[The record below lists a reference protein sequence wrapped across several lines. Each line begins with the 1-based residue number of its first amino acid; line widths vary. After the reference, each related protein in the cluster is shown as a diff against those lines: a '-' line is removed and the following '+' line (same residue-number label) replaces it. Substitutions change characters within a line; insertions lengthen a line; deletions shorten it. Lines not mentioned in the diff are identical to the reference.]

1 MKILFIGNSNVN
13 QDSEQNDYM
22 NDIVLHGLREIYGNS
37 VIDYPGV
44 WHMYRDEVK
53 KRNYDI
59 SNLWGK
65 GFTLYNLLSN
75 YQQIDRTDIKNKI
88 KTNYFDFIIFGSID
102 FEKSMNNITNNPQL
116 FFDKVINSKSK
127 IIIVD
132 GSDSP
137 FVNEKLIKMMG
148 KGVYFK
154 RELISDNIK
163 NVYPISF
170 AIPKE
175 KIVHTINP
183 KPLNILAPL
192 IPGKY
197 STYIYENEQDYY
209 QSYQNSV
216 FALTYKKMGW
226 DSLMHYEILMNG
238 CIPLF
243 LNIDKCPE
251 KTLTNL
257 PKKLLSEVFIQ
268 YSWILN
274 QFFPT
279 NIYKM
284 KFLSTEKFFLY
295 FLNLFKKKYDSTA
308 LINNYPELFEIKR
321 KMIDYTKKNLTTEK
335 IASNVISDTI
345 RLYE

>member
-1 MKILFIGNSNVN
+1 MKILFISSSNVK
-13 QDSEQNDYM
+13 QDNRPNDYM
-22 NDIVLHGLREIYGNS
+22 HDIVLHGLRELYENS

-44 WHMYRDEVK
+44 WYMYRDEVK

-75 YQQIDRTDIKNKI
+75 YQQIDRTDIENKI

-102 FEKSMNNITNNPQL
+102 KAQL
-116 FFDKVINSKSK
+116 FFDKSINSKSK
-127 IIIVD
+127 IIFVD
-132 GSDSP
+132 GNDSP
-137 FVNEKLIKMMG
+137 FINKQITG

-154 RELISDNIK
+154 RELISGNIK
-163 NVYPISF
+163 NVYSINF

-192 IPGKY
+192 IPGRY

-226 DSLMHYEILMNG
+226 DTLRHYEILMNG

-251 KTLTNL
+251 KILTNL
-257 PKKLLSEVFIQ
+257 PKKLLFDVFNQ

-279 NIYKM
+279 SIYKM
-284 KFLSTEKFFLY
+284 KFLSIEKFFLY
-295 FLNLFKKKYDSTA
+295 LLNLFKKKHTSTY
-308 LINNYPELFEIKR
+308 LISSHPEIIEIKK

-335 IASNVISDTI
+335 IASNMILNTI
-345 RLYE
+345 RYYE

>member
-1 MKILFIGNSNVN
+1 VKQNSRL
-13 QDSEQNDYM
+13 NDYM
-22 NDIVLHGLREIYGNS
+22 HDIVLHGLREIYGNS

-44 WHMYRDEVK
+44 WYMYRDEVK
-53 KRNYDI
+53 KRNYDV

-75 YQQIDRTDIKNKI
+75 YQQIDRTDIENKI
-88 KTNYFDFIIFGSID
+88 KANYFDFIIFGSID
-102 FEKSMNNITNNPQL
+102 KAQL
-116 FFDKVINSKSK
+116 FFDKAINSKSK
-127 IIIVD
+127 IIFVD
-132 GSDSP
+132 GNDSP
-137 FVNEKLIKMMG
+137 FINEQITD

-163 NVYPISF
+163 NVYPINF

-175 KIVHTINP
+175 KIIHTINS

-226 DSLMHYEILMNG
+226 DSLRHYEILMNG

-251 KTLTNL
+251 KILTNL
-257 PKKLLSEVFIQ
+257 PKKLLSEIFIQ

-279 NIYKM
+279 NIYKK
-284 KFLSTEKFFLY
+284 KFLSIEKFFLY
-295 FLNLFKKKYDSTA
+295 FINLFKKKYDTA
-308 LINNYPELFEIKR
+308 TLINTYPELFEIKK

-335 IASNVISDTI
+335 IASNMISDTI
-345 RLYE
+345 GYYE

>member
-1 MKILFIGNSNVN
+1 MKILFIGTSNLN
-13 QDSEQNDYM
+13 QDSRPNDYM
-22 NDIVLHGLREIYGNS
+22 HDIVLHGLREIYGNS

-44 WHMYRDEVK
+44 WYMYRDEVK

-75 YQQIDRTDIKNKI
+75 YQQIDRTDIENKI

-102 FEKSMNNITNNPQL
+102 FEKLDNISNNPEL
-116 FFDKVINSKSK
+116 FFDKIINSKSK
-127 IIIVD
+127 IIFVD

-137 FVNEKLIKMMG
+137 FVNELIKG

-154 RELISDNIK
+154 RELISGNIK
-163 NVYPISF
+163 NVYPINF

-175 KIVHTINP
+175 KIVHTINS

-197 STYIYENEQDYY
+197 STYIYEKEQDYY

-216 FALTYKKMGW
+216 FALTCKKMGW

-251 KTLTNL
+251 KILTNL

-284 KFLSTEKFFLY
+284 KFISIEKFFLY

-308 LINNYPELFEIKR
+308 LINSYPELFEIKK

-335 IASNVISDTI
+335 IASNMISDTI
-345 RLYE
+345 RHYE

>member
-1 MKILFIGNSNVN
+1 MKILFISSSNVKR
-13 QDSEQNDYM
+13 DSRLNDYM
-22 NDIVLHGLREIYGNS
+22 HDMVLHGLREIYGNS

-44 WHMYRDEVK
+44 WYMYRDEVK

-59 SNLWGK
+59 SNLWGR

-75 YQQIDRTDIKNKI
+75 YQQIDRTDIENKI
-88 KTNYFDFIIFGSID
+88 KTNYFDFIIFGAID
-102 FEKSMNNITNNPQL
+102 KTQL
-116 FFDKVINSKSK
+116 FFDKAINSKSK
-127 IIIVD
+127 IIFVD
-132 GSDSP
+132 GNDSP
-137 FVNEKLIKMMG
+137 FINEQITG

-154 RELISDNIK
+154 RELISDNVK
-163 NVYPISF
+163 NVYPINF
-170 AIPKE
+170 AIPRE

-209 QSYQNSV
+209 KIYQNSV

-226 DSLMHYEILMNG
+226 DSLRHYEILMNG

-243 LNIDKCPE
+243 LNIDKCP
-251 KTLTNL
+251 KKILSNL
-257 PKKLLSEVFIQ
+257 PKKLLSEIFIQ
-268 YSWILN
+268 YSWILD

-279 NIYKM
+279 NIYKK
-284 KFLSTEKFFLY
+284 KFLSIEKFFLY
-295 FLNLFKKKYDSTA
+295 FLSLFKKKYDSTA
-308 LINNYPELFEIKR
+308 LINSYPELFEIKK

-335 IASNVISDTI
+335 IASNMISDTI
-345 RLYE
+345 RYYE

>member
-1 MKILFIGNSNVN
+1 MKILFISSSNVK
-13 QDSEQNDYM
+13 QDSRPNNYM
-22 NDIVLHGLREIYGNS
+22 HDIVLHGLREIYGNS

-44 WHMYRDEVK
+44 WYMYRDEVK

-75 YQQIDRTDIKNKI
+75 YQQIDRTDVENKI

-102 FEKSMNNITNNPQL
+102 KAQL
-116 FFDKVINSKSK
+116 FFDKAINSKSK
-127 IIIVD
+127 IIFVD
-132 GSDSP
+132 GNDSP
-137 FVNEKLIKMMG
+137 FINEQVTG

-154 RELISDNIK
+154 RELTSDKIK
-163 NVYPISF
+163 NVYPINF

-175 KIVHTINP
+175 KIIHTINQ

-197 STYIYENEQDYY
+197 STYIYENEKEYY
-209 QSYQNSV
+209 QSYQNSI

-226 DSLMHYEILMNG
+226 DSLRHYEILMNG

-251 KTLTNL
+251 KILTNL
-257 PKKLLSEVFIQ
+257 PKKLLFEIFIQ

-284 KFLSTEKFFLY
+284 KFLTIEKFFLY
-295 FLNLFKKKYDSTA
+295 FLNLFKKQYDSTA
-308 LINNYPELFEIKR
+308 LINSYPKLFEIKKR
-321 KMIDYTKKNLTTEK
+321 
-335 IASNVISDTI
+335 
-345 RLYE
+345 

>member
-1 MKILFIGNSNVN
+1 MKILFISSSNGKQNSRP
-13 QDSEQNDYM
+13 NDYM
-22 NDIVLHGLREIYGNS
+22 HDIVLHGLREIYGNS

-44 WHMYRDEVK
+44 WYMYRDEVK

-59 SNLWGK
+59 GNLWGK

-75 YQQIDRTDIKNKI
+75 YQQIDRTDIENKI

-102 FEKSMNNITNNPQL
+102 KAQL
-116 FFDKVINSKSK
+116 FFGIAINSKSK
-127 IIIVD
+127 IIFVD
-132 GSDSP
+132 GNDSS
-137 FVNEKLIKMMG
+137 FINEQITD

-163 NVYPISF
+163 NVYPINF

-226 DSLMHYEILMNG
+226 DSLRHYEILMNG

-251 KTLTNL
+251 KILTNL
-257 PKKLLSEVFIQ
+257 PKKLLSEIFIQ

-284 KFLSTEKFFLY
+284 KFLTTEKFFLY
-295 FLNLFKKKYDSTA
+295 FLNLFKKKYNSTA
-308 LINNYPELFEIKR
+308 LINSYPELFEIK
-321 KMIDYTKKNLTTEK
+321 KKIIDYTKKNLTTEK
-335 IASNVISDTI
+335 IASNMISDTI
-345 RLYE
+345 RYYE

>member
-1 MKILFIGNSNVN
+1 MKILFISSSNVKR
-13 QDSEQNDYM
+13 DSRLNDYM
-22 NDIVLHGLREIYGNS
+22 HDIVLHGLREIYGNS

-44 WHMYRDEVK
+44 WYMYRDEVK
-53 KRNYDI
+53 KRSYDI

-75 YQQIDRTDIKNKI
+75 YQQIDRTDIENKI
-88 KTNYFDFIIFGSID
+88 KANYFDFIIFGSAD
-102 FEKSMNNITNNPQL
+102 LYKLHNISNNPQL
-116 FFDKVINSKSK
+116 FFDKIINSKSK

-132 GSDSP
+132 GSDSL
-137 FVNEKLIKMMG
+137 FVNEKLIKMVG

-163 NVYPISF
+163 NVYPINF

-192 IPGKY
+192 IPGRY

-226 DSLMHYEILMNG
+226 DTLRHYEILMNG

-251 KTLTNL
+251 KILTNL
-257 PKKLLSEVFIQ
+257 PKKLLFDVFNQ

-279 NIYKM
+279 SIYKM
-284 KFLSTEKFFLY
+284 KFLSIEKFFLY
-295 FLNLFKKKYDSTA
+295 LLNLFKKKHTSTY
-308 LINNYPELFEIKR
+308 LISSHPEIIEIKK

-335 IASNVISDTI
+335 IASNMILNTI
-345 RLYE
+345 RYYE

>member
-1 MKILFIGNSNVN
+1 MKILFISSSNGKQNSRP
-13 QDSEQNDYM
+13 NDYM
-22 NDIVLHGLREIYGNS
+22 HDIVLHGLREIYGNS

-44 WHMYRDEVK
+44 WYMYRDEVK

-59 SNLWGK
+59 DNLWGK

-75 YQQIDRTDIKNKI
+75 YQQIDRTDIENKI

-102 FEKSMNNITNNPQL
+102 KVQL
-116 FFDKVINSKSK
+116 FFDIAINSKSK
-127 IIIVD
+127 IIFVD
-132 GSDSP
+132 GNDSP
-137 FVNEKLIKMMG
+137 FINEQITD

-163 NVYPISF
+163 NVYPINF

-209 QSYQNSV
+209 QSYRNSV

-226 DSLMHYEILMNG
+226 DSLRHYEILMNG

-251 KTLTNL
+251 KILTNL
-257 PKKLLSEVFIQ
+257 PKKLLSEIFIQ

-284 KFLSTEKFFLY
+284 KFLTTEKFFLY
-295 FLNLFKKKYDSTA
+295 FLNLFKKKYNSTA
-308 LINNYPELFEIKR
+308 LINSYPKLFEIKK

-335 IASNVISDTI
+335 IASNMISDTI
-345 RLYE
+345 RYYE

>member
-1 MKILFIGNSNVN
+1 MKILFISGLYEKE
-13 QDSEQNDYM
+13 DRLNDYM
-22 NDIVLHGLREIYGNS
+22 HDIVLHGLREIYGNS

-44 WHMYRDEVK
+44 WYMYRDEVN

-65 GFTLYNLLSN
+65 GFTLYNILSN
-75 YQQIDRTDIKNKI
+75 YQQIDRTDIENKI
-88 KTNYFDFIIFGSID
+88 KANYFDFIIFGSID
-102 FEKSMNNITNNPQL
+102 KTQL
-116 FFDKVINSKSK
+116 FFNKAINSKSK
-127 IIIVD
+127 IIFID
-132 GSDSP
+132 GNDSP
-137 FVNEKLIKMMG
+137 FINEQITG

-163 NVYPISF
+163 NVYPINF

-197 STYIYENEQDYY
+197 STHIYENEQDYY

-226 DSLMHYEILMNG
+226 DSLRHYEILMNG

-251 KTLTNL
+251 KILTNL
-257 PKKLLSEVFIQ
+257 PKKLLYEVFNQ

-279 NIYKM
+279 NIYKI
-284 KFLSTEKFFLY
+284 KFLSIEKFFLY

-308 LINNYPELFEIKR
+308 LINSYPELFEIR
-321 KMIDYTKKNLTTEK
+321 KKMVDYTKKNLTTEK
-335 IASNVISDTI
+335 IANNMISDTI
-345 RLYE
+345 KYYAS

>member
-1 MKILFIGNSNVN
+1 MKILFISSSNVK
-13 QDSEQNDYM
+13 QDSRLNNYM
-22 NDIVLHGLREIYGNS
+22 HDIVLHGLREIYGNS

-44 WHMYRDEVK
+44 WYMYRDEVK

-59 SNLWGK
+59 SNLWGR

-75 YQQIDRTDIKNKI
+75 YQQIDRTDIENKI

-102 FEKSMNNITNNPQL
+102 KVQL
-116 FFDKVINSKSK
+116 FFDIAINSKSK
-127 IIIVD
+127 IIFVD
-132 GSDSP
+132 GNDSP
-137 FVNEKLIKMMG
+137 FINEQITD

-163 NVYPISF
+163 NVYPINF

-226 DSLMHYEILMNG
+226 DSLRHYEILMNG

-251 KTLTNL
+251 KILTNL
-257 PKKLLSEVFIQ
+257 PKKLLSEIFIQ

-284 KFLSTEKFFLY
+284 KFLTTEKFFLY
-295 FLNLFKKKYDSTA
+295 FLNLFKKKYDSAA
-308 LINNYPELFEIKR
+308 LINSYPKLFEIKK

-335 IASNVISDTI
+335 IASNMISDTI
-345 RLYE
+345 RYYE

>member
-1 MKILFIGNSNVN
+1 MKILFIGNSKVN
-13 QDSEQNDYM
+13 QDSRQNDYM
-22 NDIVLHGLREIYGNS
+22 HDIVLHGLREIYGNS

-44 WHMYRDEVK
+44 WYMYRDEVK

-75 YQQIDRTDIKNKI
+75 YQQIDRTDIENKI

-102 FEKSMNNITNNPQL
+102 FEKLDNISEKLLLDL
-116 FFDKVINSKSK
+116 FFDKTINFKSK
-127 IIIVD
+127 IIFVD

-137 FVNEKLIKMMG
+137 FVNELITD

-154 RELISDNIK
+154 RELISENIK
-163 NVYPISF
+163 NVYPINF

-216 FALTYKKMGW
+216 FALTYKKLGW
-226 DSLMHYEILMNG
+226 NSLRHYEILMNG

-243 LNIDKCPE
+243 LNIDKCP
-251 KTLTNL
+251 KKILTNL

-284 KFLSTEKFFLY
+284 KFLSIEKFFLY

-308 LINNYPELFEIKR
+308 LINSYPELFEIKK

-335 IASNVISDTI
+335 IASNMISDTI
-345 RLYE
+345 RYYA

>member
-1 MKILFIGNSNVN
+1 MKILFISSSNVKQN
-13 QDSEQNDYM
+13 SRLNDYM
-22 NDIVLHGLREIYGNS
+22 HDIVLHGLREIYGNS

-44 WHMYRDEVK
+44 WYMYRDEVK
-53 KRNYDI
+53 KRNYDV

-75 YQQIDRTDIKNKI
+75 YQQIDRTDIENKI
-88 KTNYFDFIIFGSID
+88 KANHFDFIIFGSID
-102 FEKSMNNITNNPQL
+102 KAQL
-116 FFDKVINSKSK
+116 FFDKAINSKSK
-127 IIIVD
+127 IIFVD
-132 GSDSP
+132 GNDSP
-137 FVNEKLIKMMG
+137 FINEQITD

-163 NVYPISF
+163 NVYPINF

-175 KIVHTINP
+175 KIIHTINS

-226 DSLMHYEILMNG
+226 DSLRHYEILMNG

-251 KTLTNL
+251 KILTNL
-257 PKKLLSEVFIQ
+257 PKKLLSEIFIQ

-279 NIYKM
+279 NIYKK
-284 KFLSTEKFFLY
+284 KFLSIEKFFLY
-295 FLNLFKKKYDSTA
+295 FINLFKKKYDTA
-308 LINNYPELFEIKR
+308 TLINSYPELFEIKK

-335 IASNVISDTI
+335 IASNMISDTI
-345 RLYE
+345 GYYE

>member
-13 QDSEQNDYM
+13 QNSRQNDYM
-22 NDIVLHGLREIYGNS
+22 HDIVLHGLREIYGNS
-37 VIDYPGV
+37 VIDYPGA
-44 WHMYRDEVK
+44 WYMYHDEVK

-59 SNLWGK
+59 NNLWGK

-75 YQQIDRTDIKNKI
+75 YQQIDRTDIENKI

-102 FEKSMNNITNNPQL
+102 KAQL
-116 FFDKVINSKSK
+116 FFDKAINSKSK
-127 IIIVD
+127 IIFVD
-132 GSDSP
+132 GNDSP
-137 FVNEKLIKMMG
+137 FINEQMTS

-154 RELISDNIK
+154 RELISDSIK
-163 NVYPISF
+163 NVYPINF

-197 STYIYENEQDYY
+197 STYIYENEQEYY
-209 QSYQNSV
+209 QIYKNSV

-226 DSLMHYEILMNG
+226 DSLRHYEILMNG

-251 KTLTNL
+251 KILINL
-257 PKKLLSEVFIQ
+257 PKKLLSEIFIQ

-284 KFLSTEKFFLY
+284 KFLTIEKFFLY
-295 FLNLFKKKYDSTA
+295 FLNLLKKKYDSTT
-308 LINNYPELFEIKR
+308 LINSYPELFEIK
-321 KMIDYTKKNLTTEK
+321 KKIIDYTKKNLTTEK
-335 IASNVISDTI
+335 IASNMISDTI
-345 RLYE
+345 RYYE